1 MHRIYIKNEQKKEA
15 YTPAMRSFIQ
25 AAVKETLAYEQFED
39 QCEVSVTL
47 VDNEKIKA
55 LNSEYRNKD
64 RETYRE
70 HKEEICD
77 RTEGRNEGKE
87 DFFFLT
93 DDGSLGSTFDS
104 RAELE
109 VDLPVNENVNVRL
122 AVADDDDEI
131 YTMKKWEKGEFRAAK
146 LSIGI
151 NAPKDVMVFMPVSS
165 QHFCYNSQESLGY
178 VASLVK
184 EINMVLPETTIESQL
199 TTRYG
204 DTMMICNFGNMSA
217 VATVSYG
224 KRDDGVEGI
233 EVLITG
239 VTPRMISYLR
249 STYESGLTVEV
260 WCYFRNTLTRED
272 LRDAFSQGTTVML
285 SDNAE
290 AAE

>member
-1 MHRIYIKNEQKKEA
+1 
-15 YTPAMRSFIQ
+15 
-25 AAVKETLAYEQFED
+25 
-39 QCEVSVTL
+39 
-47 VDNEKIKA
+47 
-55 LNSEYRNKD
+55 
-64 RETYRE
+64 
-70 HKEEICD
+70 
-77 RTEGRNEGKE
+77 
-87 DFFFLT
+87 
-93 DDGSLGSTFDS
+93 
-104 RAELE
+104 
-109 VDLPVNENVNVRL
+109 
-122 AVADDDDEI
+122 
-131 YTMKKWEKGEFRAAK
+131 
-146 LSIGI
+146 
-151 NAPKDVMVFMPVSS
+151 
-165 QHFCYNSQESLGY
+165 
-178 VASLVK
+178 
-184 EINMVLPETTIESQL
+184 MVLPETSIESQL

-290 AAE
+290 AAK

>member
-1 MHRIYIKNEQKKEA
+1 MKTKMMTWTRRVGLRMGLLLTAFCCGWVACSE
-15 YTPAMRSFIQ
+15 
-25 AAVKETLAYEQFED
+25 
-39 QCEVSVTL
+39 
-47 VDNEKIKA
+47 DNEEDGDIIVNR
-55 LNSEYRNKD
+55 LHVVS
-64 RETYRE
+64 
-70 HKEEICD
+70 IP
-77 RTEGRNEGKE
+77 

-184 EINMVLPETTIESQL
+184 EINMVLPETSIESQL

-290 AAE
+290 AAK